1 MYRCICIVLCFSI
14 CTTGRITLVH
24 STIILWFFSPYSPI
38 PLSYSLVVPVD
49 MVSQNLNALS
59 FGYTAGSMVA
69 FSQITHNR
77 VGEEGPGIHHDRLQL
92 KSITL
97 LSTMALIHHQILPIG
112 ESPSYLIHNT
122 SQTMLSVIS
131 MTRSKF
137 NNLLSL
143 VTSCICINIYT
154 TLFHLPDPS
163 SRHCRPGQRHVT
175 ARQRLIVIS

>member
-1 MYRCICIVLCFSI
+1 MYLYCSMFFDLYHWSHHSV
-14 CTTGRITLVH
+14 VH

-49 MVSQNLNALS
+49 MVNALS
-59 FGYTAGSMVA
+59 FGYTARSMVA

-77 VGEEGPGIHHDRLQL
+77 AAEEGPAIHHDRLQL

-97 LSTMALIHHQILPIG
+97 LSTMALIHRQILPIG